1 MSVRDYRGLQP
12 RNDNREATRDILSLR
27 LATLAARRQFV
38 VVGGIF
44 AAFEKFV
51 EIDGEVVLIVF
62 LNFLVE
68 NDNLFQGVGKAYDA
82 ERRVVLLLLT
92 HEEEAH
98 FRIVEHIR
106 DLRPAACGVDK
117 KGTLRRRPRFF
128 LFGLDDLDN
137 EEIISLVELTPT
149 YKRSK
154 DALADIKAKSY
165 SNVPIE
171 PESIATANNATVAA
185 PGSVISF

>member
-1 MSVRDYRGLQP
+1 MMDEMNEVHEFMSKFHDDVETKWGLSTDP
-12 RNDNREATRDILSLR
+12 SLGKQVKITI
-27 LATLAARRQFV
+27 LATGFGISSVPGIKTKLDAEAEQRRQ
-38 VVGGIF
+38 I
-44 AAFEKFV
+44 
-51 EIDGEVVLIVF
+51 EIERDE
-62 LNFLVE
+62 E
-68 NDNLFQGVGKAYDA
+68 NA
-82 ERRVVLLLLT
+82 ERR
-92 HEEEAH
+92 
-98 FRIVEHIR
+98 
-106 DLRPAACGVDK
+106 DNYYGVDK

-171 PESIATANNATVAA
+171 PESIATANNATGAA